1 MRTARKANSG
11 GINKKKKMQEL
22 RQHMFSAFNYF
33 KAFVKSYRNTVL
45 PRKKPFLITQNQC
58 SVSSVHKEV
67 DVIGCKVLCFCKTVG
82 G

>member
-45 PRKKPFLITQNQC
+45 PRKKPFLITLYQC
-58 SVSSVHKEV
+58 SVS
-67 DVIGCKVLCFCKTVG
+67 LQG
-82 G
+82 GRCYWLQSALFL